1 MTVLNLKDAVLTN
14 QFSIAGVTGAT
25 AASAATKILFYARWA
40 STTQQALI
48 TKIEVTGHV
57 ATTAYSAGQV
67 LYEAFIARGFSAVG
81 AGGTSL
87 TLTGAKLASPF
98 SNTGFTAMKVNDTT
112 AAGLT
117 AGTWTLDANP
127 VGNINTHTSAGTAA
141 ATPIIGSQYIGDG
154 ILFEA
159 DIAKGELPII
169 LNANEGV
176 VVRAAVP
183 ATGVGIHGIMM
194 KWIETDRPIV

>member
-1 MTVLNLKDAVLTN
+1 MAILNLQDAVLTN
-14 QFSIAGVTGAT
+14 QFAIAGTTGAVA
-25 AASAATKILFYARWA
+25 AASGTKILFYARWA

-48 TKIEVTGHV
+48 TNIEVTGHI
-57 ATTAYSAGQV
+57 ATTAYAVGQV

-98 SNTGFTAMKVNDTT
+98 TNTAFTAMKVSDTT
-112 AAGLT
+112 STGLA

-127 VGNINTHTSAGTAA
+127 VGNLNTHTSAGTAA
-141 ATPIIGSQYIGDG
+141 ATPIIGSQYVGDG
-154 ILFEA
+154 ILFNA
-159 DIAKGELPII
+159 DISKGEVPII

-176 VVRAAVP
+176 VVRATVP
-183 ATGVGIHGIMM
+183 ATGVAIHGIQM
-194 KWIETDRPIV
+194 KWIETDRPII